1 MDIET
6 KIKNFIDYARE
17 VCLQSLLL
25 ADNIKVDLKNQ
36 DNLYEVERID
46 NENIYLLLDETTLLD
61 IYKKDEKVFEKI
73 EEAIKKMAED
83 NRIKDEYIKSQIKKR
98 KELEGN
104 SGSEVVERFFKYKIK
119 ELKKIKGDLIQKI
132 NKVLDKEEKLNLD
145 LSNAIQEVEQMEI
158 IEKLQP
164 VRAEFRSLSLQFDKY
179 QKELEETENKLS
191 KKWYYEIYGTTDK
204 ETLLEAYNTK

>member
-25 ADNIKVDLKNQ
+25 ADNIKVDLKSQ

-46 NENIYLLLDETTLLD
+46 NEVISKYENIYLLLDETTLLD

-83 NRIKDEYIKSQIKKR
+83 NKIKDEYIKLQIK
-98 KELEGN
+98 
-104 SGSEVVERFFKYKIK
+104 
-119 ELKKIKGDLIQKI
+119 
-132 NKVLDKEEKLNLD
+132 
-145 LSNAIQEVEQMEI
+145 
-158 IEKLQP
+158 
-164 VRAEFRSLSLQFDKY
+164 
-179 QKELEETENKLS
+179 
-191 KKWYYEIYGTTDK
+191 
-204 ETLLEAYNTK
+204 